1 MEGYMKRFLDS
12 LQINLFCLEDFE
24 AFDVDEVVA
33 ALSNVRAK
41 TLLMVGDLLQRAD
54 VRLHRSNPVKI
65 RRQGAT
71 DSFKVAR
78 SGAED
83 DGEQDDF
90 ETMGVAQSS
99 TDNSS
104 ARWIV
109 PEARPWYEWCRNA
122 DGGMLDLC
130 KQYGKE
136 VCDYMNYSPRIP
148 D

>member
-1 MEGYMKRFLDS
+1 MW
-12 LQINLFCLEDFE
+12 
-24 AFDVDEVVA
+24 AFTAVTE
-33 ALSNVRAK
+33 LKN
-41 TLLMVGDLLQRAD
+41 
-54 VRLHRSNPVKI
+54 
-65 RRQGAT
+65 RRQGST

-78 SGAED
+78 SGVED
-83 DGEQDDF
+83 DGEQYDS

-104 ARWIV
+104 AGWIV

-148 D
+148 DWLARLTWSTCFSMEGSGIAILYKRRMR